1 MKSLL
6 KRLWED
12 KTLFCLL
19 VIAFLARII
28 AIFFA
33 KGFGMHDDH
42 FLVIEASQSWVDG
55 FDYNYWLPWSKL
67 NTGPDGHN
75 FFYVGIHFILFIILK
90 WIHIF
95 NPQNKMIIIRLI
107 HALWSL
113 LIVKFG
119 YKITLKLSDKK
130 AAIQVGLML
139 ALLWIFPWL
148 SVRNLVEVV
157 SIPFLMW
164 GMWLLIKE
172 ENIKTSTLIW
182 VGFLFGLAFTTRF
195 QTLMFISSIGLVF
208 LIRRQWNHIIYVVF
222 GFCLSIFIFEGIID
236 LIFWGKPFAETLE
249 YLKYNMTHSK
259 DYIISSWYTYLLF
272 LLGVLIPPVSI
283 ALFIGFFR
291 TWKKHLLF
299 FLPTFLFLIFHST
312 FPNKQERF
320 ILTIVPFFIILGI
333 VGRSEFIAHK
343 PELYLKSK
351 KLIKAALIFF
361 WTINFILL
369 FVFSFHYSKR
379 SRVESMTYLSKYK
392 NVQMIMMENTNA
404 TDTKMPPL
412 FYLGQW
418 VGVLEISKTK
428 NLDSLKL
435 YLNKYKCPPRFIL
448 FEGDKYLNARVDS
461 LKKILPNIESE
472 TVVKPG
478 LIDDLVYKLNPIN
491 VNQTIY
497 IYRNK
502 DYFPSKID

>member
-6 KRLWED
+6 KRLWEE

-19 VIAFLARII
+19 VIAFLARVV
-28 AIFFA
+28 AILFA

-55 FDYNYWLPWSKL
+55 FDYNYWLPWSAK

-75 FFYVGIHFILFIILK
+75 FFYVGIHFILFTIIK
-90 WIHIF
+90 WLHIF
-95 NPQNKMIIIRLI
+95 NPQTKMIIIRLI

-119 YKITLKLSDKK
+119 YKITLKLADKK
-130 AAIQVGLML
+130 AAIQAGLLL
-139 ALLWIFPWL
+139 AVLWFFPWIC
-148 SVRNLVEVV
+148 VRNLVEVV

-164 GMWLLIKE
+164 GIWLLIDN
-172 ENIKTSTLIW
+172 ENIKPSTLIW

-195 QTLMFISSIGLVF
+195 QTILFISGIGLVF
-208 LIRRQWNHIIYVVF
+208 LIKWQWKHIIYVVF

-236 LIFWGKPFAETLE
+236 IILWGRPFAETIE
-249 YLKYNMTHSK
+249 YLKYNMAHSK
-259 DYIISSWYTYLLF
+259 DYIISSWYTYILF
-272 LLGVLIPPVSI
+272 LLGVLVPPISI

-291 TWKKHLLF
+291 SWKKYLLI
-299 FLPTFLFLIFHST
+299 FLPTFLFLVFHSS

-320 ILTIVPFFIILGI
+320 IITIVPFIIILGVI
-333 VGRSEFIAHK
+333 GWNDLMNHK
-343 PELYLKSK
+343 PLLYSKLKKTIKVS
-351 KLIKAALIFF
+351 LIIF
-361 WTINFILL
+361 WILNFILMSI
-369 FVFSFHYSKR
+369 FSVHYSKR

-392 NVQMIMMENTNA
+392 NIQMIMLENTNA
-404 TDTKMPPL
+404 IDVKIPPL

-418 VGVLEISKTK
+418 VGVYEISKTK
-428 NLDSLKL
+428 NLDSLVF
-435 YLNKYKCPPRFIL
+435 YLNKYKSPPRFIL
-448 FEGDKYLNARVDS
+448 FEGDKNLNSRVDS
-461 LKKILPNIESE
+461 LKKLLPNIESE
-472 TVVKPG
+472 TIVKPG
-478 LIDDLVYKLNPIN
+478 LIDDIVYKLNPIN

-502 DYFPSKID
+502 DFFPSKIE